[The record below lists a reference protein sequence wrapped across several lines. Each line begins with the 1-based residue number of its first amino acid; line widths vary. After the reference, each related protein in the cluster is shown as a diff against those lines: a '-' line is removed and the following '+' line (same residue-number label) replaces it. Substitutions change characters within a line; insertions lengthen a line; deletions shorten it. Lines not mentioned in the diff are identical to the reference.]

1 MPRVALTEIHRRD
14 DARAIDDVAVSALS
28 ESMNE
33 IGLLSPIHLRRV
45 GSSFELVSGNHRY
58 RAAAKLGWADI
69 EAVIDDF
76 DDIDAELAR
85 IDENLCRSELGP
97 TDRATDT
104 ARRKELYLQ
113 KYPETGHGGDRSG
126 ASGQLGHLTEG
137 GNVVSFTTETAKKTG
152 RSERKV
158 RRDAER
164 GEKVVAD
171 VRAKIRGTHLDNGLY
186 LDALRRLPADEQRAK
201 ADEDLKKPRRKKRQ
215 KKTAVSVPRDPAK
228 PYDDKTIERHF
239 ILLMDAWKNAPAA
252 ARDRFITE
260 IGCQMILSP
269 VSEATA

>member
-45 GSSFELVSGNHRY
+45 GPSFELISGNHRY
-58 RAAAKLGWADI
+58 QAAAKLGWADI
-69 EAVIDDF
+69 ESVIDDL
-76 DDIDAELAR
+76 DDIDAELVR

-113 KYPETGHGGDRSG
+113 KHPETGHGQPGVSRQVGDSRG
-126 ASGQLGHLTEG
+126 PT
-137 GNVVSFTTETAKKTG
+137 NVISFTAETAKKTG
-152 RSERKV
+152 QSKRKV
-158 RRDAER
+158 ERDVQR
-164 GEKVVAD
+164 GEKIAAD
-171 VRAKIRGTHLDNGLY
+171 VRARIRRTHLDNGLY
-186 LDALRRLPADEQRAK
+186 LDVLRRLSAEEQRARV
-201 ADEDLKKPRRKKRQ
+201 DEDLKRPRRQRRP

-252 ARDRFITE
+252 ARDRFLIE
-260 IGCQMILSP
+260 IGGQISLSP
-269 VSEATA
+269 VREVTA